1 MLGGYRIDPYGGLVD
16 CPFSNMAGNLAML
29 VEAVPPPHGG
39 GGVSLGCLWP
49 SPSYGNSGSPSV
61 G

>member
-29 VEAVPPPHGG
+29 VEAVPPPRGG
-39 GGVSLGCLWP
+39 WGQLRMSMAFPILRE
-49 SPSYGNSGSPSV
+49 
-61 G
+61 